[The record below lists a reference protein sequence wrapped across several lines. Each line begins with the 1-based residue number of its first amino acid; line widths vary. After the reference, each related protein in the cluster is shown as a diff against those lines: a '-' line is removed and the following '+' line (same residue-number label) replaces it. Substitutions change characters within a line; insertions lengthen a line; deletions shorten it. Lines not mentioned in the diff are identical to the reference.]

1 LRSGAGLAGWNARAQ
16 KSKWGVV
23 PRAQEPL
30 LDTNKIRKL
39 EEEFI
44 PESLQ
49 RDYEKTFGHKK
60 H

>member
-1 LRSGAGLAGWNARAQ
+1 MEEWNARTQ

-30 LDTNKIRKL
+30 LDANKIRKL
-39 EEEFI
+39 EQE
-44 PESLQ
+44 
-49 RDYEKTFGHKK
+49 RDYEKAFGHKK